1 MEGVQYGIN
10 YGAGRFVAD
19 GLGTDFYGG
28 ADGRTLGIENI
39 FRVVIMEIL
48 RVVWQ
53 EYKIVS
59 ILVLV
64 DVFLDG
70 YSQVLMEICVASWL
84 GTGFDRDSYG
94 ITLQIYKVIE
104 LVFSYRYF

>member
-48 RVVWQ
+48 RVV
-53 EYKIVS
+53 
-59 ILVLV
+59 
-64 DVFLDG
+64 
-70 YSQVLMEICVASWL
+70 
-84 GTGFDRDSYG
+84 
-94 ITLQIYKVIE
+94 
-104 LVFSYRYF
+104 